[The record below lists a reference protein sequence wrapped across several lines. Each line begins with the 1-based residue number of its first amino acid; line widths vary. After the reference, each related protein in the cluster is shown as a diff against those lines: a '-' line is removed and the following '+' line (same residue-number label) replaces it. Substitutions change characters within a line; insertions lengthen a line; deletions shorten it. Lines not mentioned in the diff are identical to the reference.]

1 MKIPVQNV
9 KKNEDCHLCMGSQ
22 FDMTVFNFFTV
33 LFEGKAFIK
42 SVIQSFTKKIK
53 SKILRQHRMQ
63 FCESSKESH
72 DISEHATTS

>member
-1 MKIPVQNV
+1 MKTATCAGGPNLIW
-9 KKNEDCHLCMGSQ
+9 L
-22 FDMTVFNFFTV
+22 FLIFFTV

-63 FCESSKESH
+63 FCESSKEPH
-72 DISEHATTS
+72 DISEHATTSWLWFKN